1 MRFSPT
7 VDNLMNLI
15 IILIFFKASSII
27 WIINNDLENYSQTLM
42 TNANVT
48 LKTLFRMNLILQV
61 YIVYYKIVFFAV
73 QADRAL
79 QIYSGKD
86 RKCQFPGLW
95 LVICYQSYCSFV
107 TVTDHFIIF
116 VPRICSRILL
126 IMSGITGNISTIG
139 KPTQEWKSK
148 FLKIS

>member
-1 MRFSPT
+1 
-7 VDNLMNLI
+7 
-15 IILIFFKASSII
+15 
-27 WIINNDLENYSQTLM
+27 M

-86 RKCQFPGLW
+86 RKRQFPGL
-95 LVICYQSYCSFV
+95 
-107 TVTDHFIIF
+107 
-116 VPRICSRILL
+116 
-126 IMSGITGNISTIG
+126 
-139 KPTQEWKSK
+139 
-148 FLKIS
+148 